1 MVRRLCGSWA
11 AFYWIYVFLGLCAD
25 KSIENGQKKQSQKN
39 TIVFLTVFAY
49 NNITK
54 KWKGWKEYEGN
65 KNDRV

>member
-1 MVRRLCGSWA
+1 M
-11 AFYWIYVFLGLCAD
+11 
-25 KSIENGQKKQSQKN
+25 IEIIEINQKKQSQKN

-54 KWKGWKEYEGN
+54 KWKGWKEYAGN